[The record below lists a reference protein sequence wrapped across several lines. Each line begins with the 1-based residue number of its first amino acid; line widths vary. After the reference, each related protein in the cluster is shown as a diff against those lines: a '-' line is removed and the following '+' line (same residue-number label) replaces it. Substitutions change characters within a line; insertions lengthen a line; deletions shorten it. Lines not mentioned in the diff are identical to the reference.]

1 MPSTLALTI
10 SHVTQRRFLL
20 GKQGLYPGR
29 RWRGRDG
36 VAAALRA
43 GAVVQVDPLNV
54 VARSHD
60 IVLYGRVLD
69 YQPEMLQSLL
79 YDDHAFFDWGGTVM
93 IYPMEEMPFWRVV
106 MANKRREPRR
116 VRFAEEHGDLIERAL
131 AAVRERG
138 PLRAGDLEESAALAV
153 LPANAPNTFR
163 SGKLANQA
171 LYYLWLI
178 GEIMTH
184 SRRGIE
190 RVYDLRERIVP
201 ADLNYV
207 ASEEEANAFFA
218 LRVFRDYGLLT
229 ARGWRNVFAGTIERP
244 VDAAEAAARL
254 DALLAAGKIVPV
266 ALEDDAKTARYALS
280 DDLPLLETL
289 HAGDLPDEWRPLA
302 TTTSD
307 EMTFLA
313 PLEIVTARGRALP
326 IFGFEYLWEVYKPQE
341 KRRWGY
347 YTLPILYGDTLVA
360 RADLKLERERGTLL
374 VKGFWLEDHAT
385 IDDAFVAAL
394 ARAFRRFMRF
404 VAADELDCAA
414 ITPAELREGVKREV
428 SPDLT
433 P

>member
-1 MPSTLALTI
+1 MGATPALTI

-20 GKQGLYPGR
+20 GRQGLYPGR
-29 RWRGRDG
+29 RWRGREG
-36 VAAALRA
+36 VADALRA
-43 GAVVQVDPLNV
+43 GAVIQVDPLNV

-93 IYPMEEMPFWRVV
+93 IYPMDEIPYWRVV
-106 MANKRREPRR
+106 MQNKRREPRR
-116 VRFAEEHGDLIERAL
+116 VRFAEEHGALIERAL

-138 PLRAGDLEESAALAV
+138 PLRAGDLEESATLA
-153 LPANAPNTFR
+153 ANAPNTFR
-163 SGKLANQA
+163 SAKLSNQA
-171 LYYLWLI
+171 LYYLWLV

-201 ADLNYV
+201 AHLNYV
-207 ASEEEANAFFA
+207 ASEEEANTFFA
-218 LRVFRDYGLLT
+218 LRTLRDYGLLT
-229 ARGWRNVFAGTIERP
+229 ARGWRSVFAGTIERP
-244 VDAAEAAARL
+244 VEAAEAAARL
-254 DALLAAGKIVPV
+254 DGLLAAGKIVPV

-289 HAGDLPDEWRPLA
+289 HTGGLPDEWRPLE
-302 TTTSD
+302 TTISD
-307 EMTFLA
+307 EMIFLA

-360 RADLKLERERGTLL
+360 RTDLKLERERGTLV

-385 IDDAFVAAL
+385 VDDAFMTAL
-394 ARAFRRFMRF
+394 ARAFRRFLRF

-414 ITPAELREGVKREV
+414 ITPAELRDGVEREV

>member
-1 MPSTLALTI
+1 MSTTPALTI
-10 SHVTQRRFLL
+10 SNVTQRRFLL

-29 RWRGRDG
+29 RWRGREG
-36 VAAALRA
+36 VATAIRA
-43 GAVVQVDPLNV
+43 GAVVQMDPLNV

-79 YDDHAFFDWGGTVM
+79 YDDHAFFDYGGTVM
-93 IYPMEEMPFWRVV
+93 IYPMDEMPYWRVV
-106 MANKRREPRR
+106 MARKRLTPLWT
-116 VRFAEEHGDLIERAL
+116 RFAAEHGDLIERVL
-131 AAVRERG
+131 NTVRSQG
-138 PLRAGDLEESAALAV
+138 SLRAGDIEDAPTLLAP
-153 LPANAPNTFR
+153 LTSGFR
-163 SGKLANQA
+163 SGKVANQT
-171 LYYLWLI
+171 LRYLWLA

-184 SRRGIE
+184 SRKGIE

-201 ADLNYV
+201 ASLNYT
-207 ASEEEANAFFA
+207 STEEEADTFFA
-218 LRVFRDYGLLT
+218 LRAFRDYGLLT

-244 VDAAEAAARL
+244 VDAAEASARL
-254 DALLAAGKIVPV
+254 DGLLAAGNIIPV
-266 ALEDDAKTARYALS
+266 TLEHDPKTPRYALT

-289 HAGDLPDEWRPLA
+289 HAGGLPDEWRPVA
-302 TTTSD
+302 TTTEE

-326 IFGFEYLWEVYKPQE
+326 LFGFEYLWEVYKPQE

-360 RADLKLERERGTLL
+360 RADLKLERERGTLV
-374 VKGFWLEDHAT
+374 VKGFWLEDGVT
-385 IDDAFVAAL
+385 LDDAFALAL

-414 ITPAELREGVKREV
+414 IQPAELREGVERQV
-428 SPDLT
+428 ISLDLT

>member
-1 MPSTLALTI
+1 MPITPALTI
-10 SHVTQRRFLL
+10 SNVAQRRFLL

-29 RWRGRDG
+29 RWRGREG

-60 IVLYGRVLD
+60 IVLYGRVLN

-79 YDDHAFFDWGGTVM
+79 YDDHAFFDYGGTVM
-93 IYPMEEMPFWRVV
+93 IYPMEEMPYWRVV
-106 MANKRREPRR
+106 MANKRQEPRR
-116 VRFAEEHGDLIERAL
+116 VRFAEEHGALIARTLE
-131 AAVRERG
+131 AVREHG
-138 PLRAGDLEESAALAV
+138 PLRAGDLEESASSVA
-153 LPANAPNTFR
+153 APGAFR

-171 LYYLWLI
+171 LYYLWLA

-184 SRRGIE
+184 CRRGIE

-201 ADLNYV
+201 AHLNYA

-218 LRVFRDYGLLT
+218 LRVFRDYGLLI
-229 ARGWRNVFAGTIERP
+229 ARSWRAVFAGTIERP

-254 DALLAAGKIVPV
+254 DALLAAGQIVPV
-266 ALEDDAKTARYALS
+266 TLQDDPKTPRYVLA

-289 HAGDLPDEWRPLA
+289 HGDGLPNEWRPLA
-302 TTTSD
+302 TTTDD

-326 IFGFEYLWEVYKPQE
+326 LFGFEYLWEVYKPRE

-347 YTLPILYGDTLVA
+347 YTLPILYRDTLVA
-360 RADLKLERERGTLL
+360 RADLKLERERGTL
-374 VKGFWLEDHAT
+374 VIKGFWLEDHVT
-385 IDDAFVAAL
+385 IDDAFVNAL
-394 ARAFRRFMRF
+394 ARAFNRFMRF
-404 VAADELDCAA
+404 VAANELDCAA
-414 ITPAELREGVKREV
+414 IALADLREGIEREV
-428 SPDLT
+428 LPSDLT